1 MTELAEIARA
11 ARAALIAG
19 DHRRLARTADE
30 SFDVRRRLLAL
41 DPRHV
46 ELVERARAL
55 GAGANYTGSGGAV
68 VAVCRDQAHAA
79 RVARAL
85 SELGCGTLAP

>member
-1 MTELAEIARA
+1 MRELAGLARA
-11 ARAALIAG
+11 ARAALLGG
-19 DHRRLARTADE
+19 DREQLARAADA
-30 SFDVRRRLLAL
+30 SFDVRRRLAAL

-68 VAVCRDQAHAA
+68 VAVCRDRAHAGA
-79 RVARAL
+79 VARAL
-85 SELGCGTLAP
+85 AEPGCGTLAL